1 VFFAGKRLDSSTLFA
16 TLPQGW
22 FVERGKKVDDCAF
35 QHGSMMLLVGFG
47 SDFGVAAVGVA
58 L

>member
-1 VFFAGKRLDSSTLFA
+1 M
-16 TLPQGW
+16 PQAR
-22 FVERGKKVDDCAF
+22 FVEKGKKVDDCAF

-47 SDFGVAAVGVA
+47 NDFGAAAVGVA